1 MYKITVKED
10 TVNLYEQLA
19 KEFGLKKKQVEGA
32 IHLIDE
38 GNTIPFIA
46 RYRKEATG
54 EMSDEVLRDF
64 YDRLKYLRNLEDRKE
79 QVKSAIEEQNKL
91 TAELISALQEA
102 KTLVEVEDIYEPY
115 KKKRKTRASVA
126 IEKGLEPLSEMIRLG
141 EDNLILQA
149 KSFVNEENE
158 ILTEEEAL
166 QGAMDIIAQQL
177 SEDFERKKKI
187 RNIVFSTS
195 RIETSQK
202 KDAEEKDGYLTY
214 SMYFEYSEKAK
225 DIPPHRILAI
235 NRGEKEDIL
244 KVKYVHEEEHIKS
257 VLMEEIV
264 HTEHNEDYLKK
275 IVDDALKRLILPSL
289 ERELRSTMTETAEE
303 RAIDIFGHNLK
314 DLLLQGTL
322 PNVTILGWDPAFRTG
337 CKIAVIDCTGKVL
350 DTTTIYPTAPQNKV
364 QESKK
369 VILNL
374 IDRHKI
380 DVIAIG
386 NGTASRE
393 SEEIVREIIKESKR
407 EVHHIV
413 VNEAGASVYSASK
426 LGTEEFPDMNVS
438 LRGAVSIARRL
449 ADPLAELVKISP
461 EHIGVGQYQ
470 HDVNQGRLLE
480 VLKGVVENAVN
491 TVGIDLNTASSSLL
505 GYVSGITPSI
515 AKNIIEYRET
525 NGAFDNRKE
534 LLKVKRLGPASFE
547 QCAGFLRIKGGTE
560 VLDNTLVHPESYDK
574 AYGLL
579 QCLHI
584 DSNDLNTDS
593 VETSKEFEEI
603 DFPQLASQLEV
614 GIPTLKDIV
623 SELRKP
629 GRDIRPK
636 RNPVE
641 FLSEI
646 MTLDDLKED
655 MVLTGTVRNV
665 LDFGAFV
672 DIGLKSDGLVH
683 ISELSDKFVKHPMD
697 IVRIGD
703 IVSVRVIKIDR
714 ERGKIGLSMKS
725 LNKH

>member
-1 MYKITVKED
+1 M
-10 TVNLYEQLA
+10 NLYEQLA

-64 YDRLKYLRNLEDRKE
+64 YDRLKYLRNLEDRKQ
-79 QVKSAIEEQNKL
+79 QVKASIEEQNRL
-91 TAELISALQEA
+91 TPEIISALQEA
-102 KTLVEVEDIYEPY
+102 KTLVEVEDIYDPY

-126 IEKGLEPLSEMIRLG
+126 IEKGLEPLSYVIRLG
-141 EDNLILQA
+141 EENLLQQA
-149 KSFVNEENE
+149 QNFVNEENE
-158 ILTEEEAL
+158 VLTAEDAL
-166 QGAMDIIAQQL
+166 QGAMDIVAQQL

-187 RNIVFSTS
+187 RNIVFSTTK
-195 RIETSQK
+195 IETSRK
-202 KDAEEKDGYLTY
+202 KSAEEKEGYLTY
-214 SMYFEYSEKAK
+214 SMYFEYNETAK

-244 KVKYVHEEEHIKS
+244 KVKYLHEEQNIKS
-257 VLMEEIV
+257 VLMEDIV
-264 HTEHNEDYLKK
+264 HTEHNEDCLNR
-275 IVDDALKRLILPSL
+275 IVEDALKRLILPSL

-303 RAIDIFGHNLK
+303 RAIEVFGQNLK

-350 DTTTIYPTAPQNKV
+350 DTATIYPTAPQNKV
-364 QESKK
+364 EESKK

-374 IDRHKI
+374 IDRHQI

-407 EVHHIV
+407 EVHHII

-525 NGAFDNRKE
+525 NGAFRNRKE
-534 LLKVKRLGPASFE
+534 LLKVKRLGASSFE
-547 QCAGFLRIKGGTE
+547 QCAGFLRIKDGTE

-574 AYGLL
+574 AYGVLYS
-579 QCLHI
+579 LHI
-584 DSNDLNTDS
+584 ASDELDTDS
-593 VETSKEFEEI
+593 AETSEEFEKI
-603 DFPQLASQLEV
+603 DFPQLATQLEV

-623 SELRKP
+623 SELKKP

-683 ISELSDKFVKHPMD
+683 ISELSDKYVKHPLD

-703 IVSVRVIKIDR
+703 IVTVRVIKIDR
-714 ERGKIGLSMKS
+714 ERGKVGLSMKQ
-725 LNKH
+725 LPQH

>member
-1 MYKITVKED
+1 MS
-10 TVNLYEQLA
+10 LYEQLA

-64 YDRLKYLRNLEDRKE
+64 YDRLKYLRNLEDRKQ
-79 QVKSAIEEQNKL
+79 QVKASIEEQNRL
-91 TAELISALQEA
+91 TPEIISALQEA

-126 IEKGLEPLSEMIRLG
+126 IEKGLEPLSYMIRLG
-141 EDNLILQA
+141 EENLLQQA
-149 KSFVNEENE
+149 QNFVNEEKE
-158 ILTEEEAL
+158 VLTAEDAL
-166 QGAMDIIAQQL
+166 QGAMDIVAQQL

-187 RNIVFSTS
+187 RNIVFSATK
-195 RIETSQK
+195 IETSQK
-202 KDAEEKDGYLTY
+202 KGAEEKDGYLTY
-214 SMYFEYSEKAK
+214 SMYFAYSEKAK

-244 KVKYVHEEEHIKS
+244 KVKYLHEEQNIKS
-257 VLMEEIV
+257 VLMEDIT
-264 HTEHNEDYLKK
+264 HTEHNEDCLNR
-275 IVDDALKRLILPSL
+275 IVEDALKRLILPSL

-303 RAIDIFGHNLK
+303 RAIEVFGQNLK

-350 DTTTIYPTAPQNKV
+350 DTATIYPTAPQNKV
-364 QESKK
+364 EESKK

-374 IDRHKI
+374 IDRHQI

-407 EVHHIV
+407 EVHHII

-426 LGTEEFPDMNVS
+426 LGTQEFPDMNVS

-525 NGAFDNRKE
+525 NGAFRNRKE
-534 LLKVKRLGPASFE
+534 LLKVKRLGASSFE

-574 AYGLL
+574 AYGV
-579 QCLHI
+579 LHSLYI
-584 DSNDLNTDS
+584 NSDDLNTDS
-593 VETSKEFEEI
+593 VDTSKEFEKI
-603 DFPQLASQLEV
+603 DFLQLATQLEV

-623 SELRKP
+623 SELKKP

-683 ISELSDKFVKHPMD
+683 VSELSDKYVKHPLD

-703 IVSVRVIKIDR
+703 IVTVRVIKIDR
-714 ERGKIGLSMKS
+714 ERGKVGLSMKQ
-725 LNKH
+725 LPQH

>member
-1 MYKITVKED
+1 M
-10 TVNLYEQLA
+10 
-19 KEFGLKKKQVEGA
+19 
-32 IHLIDE
+32 
-38 GNTIPFIA
+38 
-46 RYRKEATG
+46 
-54 EMSDEVLRDF
+54 
-64 YDRLKYLRNLEDRKE
+64 
-79 QVKSAIEEQNKL
+79 
-91 TAELISALQEA
+91 TAE
-102 KTLVEVEDIYEPY
+102 D
-115 KKKRKTRASVA
+115 
-126 IEKGLEPLSEMIRLG
+126 
-141 EDNLILQA
+141 
-149 KSFVNEENE
+149 
-158 ILTEEEAL
+158 AL
-166 QGAMDIIAQQL
+166 QGAMDIVAQQL

-187 RNIVFSTS
+187 RNIVFSATK
-195 RIETSQK
+195 IKTSQK
-202 KDAEEKDGYLTY
+202 KGAEEKEGYLTY
-214 SMYFEYSEKAK
+214 SMYFEYNETAK

-244 KVKYVHEEEHIKS
+244 KVKYLHEEQNIKS
-257 VLMEEIV
+257 VLMEDIA
-264 HTEHNEDYLKK
+264 HTEHNEDCLNR
-275 IVDDALKRLILPSL
+275 IVEDALKRLILPSL

-303 RAIDIFGHNLK
+303 RAIEVFGQNLK

-350 DTTTIYPTAPQNKV
+350 DTATIYPTAPQNKV
-364 QESKK
+364 EESKK

-374 IDRHKI
+374 IDRHQI

-407 EVHHIV
+407 EVHHII

-426 LGTEEFPDMNVS
+426 LGTQEFPDMNVS

-525 NGAFDNRKE
+525 NGAFRNRKE
-534 LLKVKRLGPASFE
+534 LLKVKRLGASSFE
-547 QCAGFLRIKGGTE
+547 QCAGFLRIKDGTE

-574 AYGLL
+574 AYGVLYSL
-579 QCLHI
+579 NI
-584 DSNDLNTDS
+584 ASDELNTDS
-593 VETSKEFEEI
+593 AETSDEFEKI
-603 DFPQLASQLEV
+603 DFPQLATQLEV

-623 SELRKP
+623 SELKKP

-683 ISELSDKFVKHPMD
+683 ISELSDKYVKHPLD

-703 IVSVRVIKIDR
+703 IVTVRVIKIDR
-714 ERGKIGLSMKS
+714 ERGKVGLSMKQ
-725 LNKH
+725 LPQH

>member
-1 MYKITVKED
+1 M
-10 TVNLYEQLA
+10 NLYEQLA

-64 YDRLKYLRNLEDRKE
+64 YDRLKYLRNLEDRKQ
-79 QVKSAIEEQNKL
+79 QVEASIEEQNRL
-91 TAELISALQEA
+91 TPEIISALQEA

-126 IEKGLEPLSEMIRLG
+126 IEKGLEPLSYVIRLG
-141 EDNLILQA
+141 EENLLQQA
-149 KSFVNEENE
+149 QNFVNEENE
-158 ILTEEEAL
+158 VLTAEDAL
-166 QGAMDIIAQQL
+166 QGAMDIVAQQL

-187 RNIVFSTS
+187 RNIVFSTTK
-195 RIETSQK
+195 IETSRK
-202 KDAEEKDGYLTY
+202 KSAEEKEGYLTY
-214 SMYFEYSEKAK
+214 SMYFEYNETAK

-244 KVKYVHEEEHIKS
+244 KVKYLHEEQNIKS
-257 VLMEEIV
+257 VLMEDIV
-264 HTEHNEDYLKK
+264 HTEHNEDCLNR
-275 IVDDALKRLILPSL
+275 IVEDALKRLILPSL

-303 RAIDIFGHNLK
+303 RAIEVFGQNLK

-350 DTTTIYPTAPQNKV
+350 DTATIYPTAPQNKV
-364 QESKK
+364 EESKK

-374 IDRHKI
+374 IDRHQI

-407 EVHHIV
+407 EVHHII

-525 NGAFDNRKE
+525 NGAFRNRKE
-534 LLKVKRLGPASFE
+534 LLKVKRLGASSFE
-547 QCAGFLRIKGGTE
+547 QCAGFLRIKDGTE

-574 AYGLL
+574 AYGV
-579 QCLHI
+579 LHSLNI
-584 DSNDLNTDS
+584 ASDELNTDS
-593 VETSKEFEEI
+593 AETSEEFEKI
-603 DFPQLASQLEV
+603 DFPQLATQLEV

-623 SELRKP
+623 SELKKP

-683 ISELSDKFVKHPMD
+683 ISELSDKYVKHPLD

-703 IVSVRVIKIDR
+703 IVTVRVIKIDR
-714 ERGKIGLSMKS
+714 ERGKVGLSMKQ
-725 LNKH
+725 LPQH

>member
-1 MYKITVKED
+1 M
-10 TVNLYEQLA
+10 NLYEQLA

-64 YDRLKYLRNLEDRKE
+64 YDRLKYLRNLEDRKQ
-79 QVKSAIEEQNKL
+79 QVKASIEEQNRL
-91 TAELISALQEA
+91 TPEIISALQEA

-126 IEKGLEPLSEMIRLG
+126 IEKGLEPLSYMIRLG
-141 EDNLILQA
+141 EENLLQQA
-149 KSFVNEENE
+149 QNFVNEENE
-158 ILTEEEAL
+158 VLTAEDAL
-166 QGAMDIIAQQL
+166 QGAMDIVAQQL

-187 RNIVFSTS
+187 RNIVFSTTK
-195 RIETSQK
+195 IETSRK
-202 KDAEEKDGYLTY
+202 KSAEEKEGYLTY
-214 SMYFEYSEKAK
+214 SMYFEYNETAK

-244 KVKYVHEEEHIKS
+244 KVKYLHEEQNIKS
-257 VLMEEIV
+257 VLMEDIA
-264 HTEHNEDYLKK
+264 HTEHNEDCLNR
-275 IVDDALKRLILPSL
+275 IVEDALKRLILPSL

-303 RAIDIFGHNLK
+303 RAIEVFGQNLK

-350 DTTTIYPTAPQNKV
+350 DTATIYPTAPQNKV
-364 QESKK
+364 EESKK

-374 IDRHKI
+374 IDRHQI

-407 EVHHIV
+407 EVHYII

-426 LGTEEFPDMNVS
+426 LGTQEFPDMNVS

-525 NGAFDNRKE
+525 NGAFRNRKE
-534 LLKVKRLGPASFE
+534 LLKVKRLGASSFE
-547 QCAGFLRIKGGTE
+547 QCAGFLRIKDGTE

-574 AYGLL
+574 AYGVLYSL
-579 QCLHI
+579 NI
-584 DSNDLNTDS
+584 ASDELNTDS
-593 VETSKEFEEI
+593 AETSEEFEKI
-603 DFPQLASQLEV
+603 DFPQLATQLEV

-623 SELRKP
+623 SELKKP

-683 ISELSDKFVKHPMD
+683 ISELSDKYVKHPLD

-703 IVSVRVIKIDR
+703 IVTVRVIKIDR
-714 ERGKIGLSMKS
+714 ERGKVGLSMKQ
-725 LNKH
+725 LPQH

>member
-1 MYKITVKED
+1 M
-10 TVNLYEQLA
+10 NLYEQLA

-64 YDRLKYLRNLEDRKE
+64 YDRLKYLRNLEDRKQ
-79 QVKSAIEEQNKL
+79 QVKASIEEQNRL
-91 TAELISALQEA
+91 TPEIISALQEA

-126 IEKGLEPLSEMIRLG
+126 IEKGLEPLSYMIRLG
-141 EDNLILQA
+141 EENLLQQA
-149 KSFVNEENE
+149 QNFVNEEKE
-158 ILTEEEAL
+158 VLTAEDAL
-166 QGAMDIIAQQL
+166 QGAMDIVAQQL

-187 RNIVFSTS
+187 RNIVFSTTK
-195 RIETSQK
+195 IETSQK
-202 KDAEEKDGYLTY
+202 KGAEEKDGYLTY
-214 SMYFEYSEKAK
+214 SMYFEYNETAK

-244 KVKYVHEEEHIKS
+244 KVKYLHEEENIKS
-257 VLMEEIV
+257 VLMEDIA
-264 HTEHNEDYLKK
+264 HTEHNEDCLNR
-275 IVDDALKRLILPSL
+275 IVEDALKRLILPSL

-303 RAIDIFGHNLK
+303 RAIEVFGQNLK

-350 DTTTIYPTAPQNKV
+350 DTATIYPTAPQNKV
-364 QESKK
+364 EESKK

-374 IDRHKI
+374 IDRHQI

-407 EVHHIV
+407 EVHHII

-426 LGTEEFPDMNVS
+426 LGTQEFPDMNVS

-525 NGAFDNRKE
+525 NGAFRNRKE
-534 LLKVKRLGPASFE
+534 LLKVKRLGASSFE
-547 QCAGFLRIKGGTE
+547 QCAGFLRIKDGTE

-574 AYGLL
+574 AYGVLHS
-579 QCLHI
+579 LHI
-584 DSNDLNTDS
+584 ASDELDTDS
-593 VETSKEFEEI
+593 AETSEEFEKI
-603 DFPQLASQLEV
+603 DFPQLATQLEV

-623 SELRKP
+623 SELKKP

-683 ISELSDKFVKHPMD
+683 ISELSDKYVKHPLD

-703 IVSVRVIKIDR
+703 IVTVRVIKIDR
-714 ERGKIGLSMKS
+714 ERGKVGLSMKQ
-725 LNKH
+725 LPQH

>member
-1 MYKITVKED
+1 MED
-10 TVNLYEQLA
+10 
-19 KEFGLKKKQVEGA
+19 
-32 IHLIDE
+32 
-38 GNTIPFIA
+38 
-46 RYRKEATG
+46 
-54 EMSDEVLRDF
+54 
-64 YDRLKYLRNLEDRKE
+64 
-79 QVKSAIEEQNKL
+79 
-91 TAELISALQEA
+91 
-102 KTLVEVEDIYEPY
+102 
-115 KKKRKTRASVA
+115 
-126 IEKGLEPLSEMIRLG
+126 
-141 EDNLILQA
+141 
-149 KSFVNEENE
+149 
-158 ILTEEEAL
+158 
-166 QGAMDIIAQQL
+166 
-177 SEDFERKKKI
+177 
-187 RNIVFSTS
+187 
-195 RIETSQK
+195 
-202 KDAEEKDGYLTY
+202 
-214 SMYFEYSEKAK
+214 
-225 DIPPHRILAI
+225 
-235 NRGEKEDIL
+235 
-244 KVKYVHEEEHIKS
+244 
-257 VLMEEIV
+257 IV
-264 HTEHNEDYLKK
+264 HTEHNEDCLNR
-275 IVDDALKRLILPSL
+275 IVEDALKRLILPSL

-303 RAIDIFGHNLK
+303 RAIEVFGQNLK

-350 DTTTIYPTAPQNKV
+350 DTVTIYPTAPQNKV
-364 QESKK
+364 EESKK

-374 IDRHKI
+374 IDRHQI

-407 EVHHIV
+407 EVHHII

-426 LGTEEFPDMNVS
+426 LGTQEFPDMNVS

-525 NGAFDNRKE
+525 NGAFRNRKE
-534 LLKVKRLGPASFE
+534 LLKVKRLGASSFE
-547 QCAGFLRIKGGTE
+547 QCAGFLRIKDGTE

-574 AYGLL
+574 AYGVLHS
-579 QCLHI
+579 LHI
-584 DSNDLNTDS
+584 ASDELDTDS
-593 VETSKEFEEI
+593 AETSEEFEKI
-603 DFPQLASQLEV
+603 DFPQLATQLEV

-623 SELRKP
+623 SELKKP

-683 ISELSDKFVKHPMD
+683 ISELSDKYVKHPLD

-703 IVSVRVIKIDR
+703 IVTVRVIKIDR
-714 ERGKIGLSMKS
+714 ERGKVGLSMKQ
-725 LNKH
+725 LPQH

>member
-1 MYKITVKED
+1 M
-10 TVNLYEQLA
+10 NLYEQLA

-64 YDRLKYLRNLEDRKE
+64 YDRLKYLRNLEDRKQ
-79 QVKSAIEEQNKL
+79 QVKASIEEQNKL
-91 TAELISALQEA
+91 APEIISALQEA

-126 IEKGLEPLSEMIRLG
+126 IEKGLEPLSYVIRLG
-141 EDNLILQA
+141 EENLLQQA
-149 KSFVNEENE
+149 QNFVNEEKE
-158 ILTEEEAL
+158 VLTAEDAL
-166 QGAMDIIAQQL
+166 QGAMDIVAQQL

-187 RNIVFSTS
+187 RNIVFSTTK
-195 RIETSQK
+195 IETSRK
-202 KDAEEKDGYLTY
+202 KSAEEKEGYLTY
-214 SMYFEYSEKAK
+214 SMYFEYNETAK

-244 KVKYVHEEEHIKS
+244 KVKYLHEEQNIKS
-257 VLMEEIV
+257 VLMEDIA
-264 HTEHNEDYLKK
+264 HTEHNEDCLNR
-275 IVDDALKRLILPSL
+275 IVEDALKRLILPSL

-303 RAIDIFGHNLK
+303 RAIEVFGQNLK

-350 DTTTIYPTAPQNKV
+350 DTATIYPTAPQNKV
-364 QESKK
+364 EESKK

-374 IDRHKI
+374 IDRHQI

-407 EVHHIV
+407 EVHHII

-426 LGTEEFPDMNVS
+426 LGTQEFPDMNVS

-525 NGAFDNRKE
+525 NGAFRNRKE
-534 LLKVKRLGPASFE
+534 LLKVKRLGASSFE
-547 QCAGFLRIKGGTE
+547 QCAGFLRIKDGTE

-574 AYGLL
+574 AYGVLYSL
-579 QCLHI
+579 NI
-584 DSNDLNTDS
+584 ASDELNTDS
-593 VETSKEFEEI
+593 AETSEEFEKI
-603 DFPQLASQLEV
+603 DFPQLATQLEV

-623 SELRKP
+623 SELKKP

-683 ISELSDKFVKHPMD
+683 ISELSDKYVKHPLD

-703 IVSVRVIKIDR
+703 IVTVRVIKIDR
-714 ERGKIGLSMKS
+714 ERGKVGLSMKQ
-725 LNKH
+725 LPQH

>member
-1 MYKITVKED
+1 M
-10 TVNLYEQLA
+10 NLYEQLA

-64 YDRLKYLRNLEDRKE
+64 YDRLKYLRNLEDRKQ
-79 QVKSAIEEQNKL
+79 QVKASIEEQNRL
-91 TAELISALQEA
+91 TPEIISALQEA
-102 KTLVEVEDIYEPY
+102 KTLVEVEDVYEPY

-126 IEKGLEPLSEMIRLG
+126 IEKGLEPLSYMIRLG
-141 EDNLILQA
+141 EENLLQQA
-149 KSFVNEENE
+149 QNFVNEENE
-158 ILTEEEAL
+158 VLTAEDAL
-166 QGAMDIIAQQL
+166 QGAMDIVAQQL

-187 RNIVFSTS
+187 RNIVFSATK
-195 RIETSQK
+195 IETSQK
-202 KDAEEKDGYLTY
+202 KGAEEKDGYLTY
-214 SMYFEYSEKAK
+214 SMYFEYNETAK

-244 KVKYVHEEEHIKS
+244 KVKYLHEEQNIKS
-257 VLMEEIV
+257 VLMEDIA
-264 HTEHNEDYLKK
+264 HTEHNEDCLNR
-275 IVDDALKRLILPSL
+275 IVEDALKRLILPSL

-303 RAIDIFGHNLK
+303 RAIEVFGQNLK

-350 DTTTIYPTAPQNKV
+350 DTATIYPTAPQNKV
-364 QESKK
+364 EESKK

-374 IDRHKI
+374 IDRHQI

-407 EVHHIV
+407 EVHHII

-426 LGTEEFPDMNVS
+426 LGTQEFPDMNVS

-525 NGAFDNRKE
+525 NGAFRNRKE
-534 LLKVKRLGPASFE
+534 LLKVKRLGASSFE
-547 QCAGFLRIKGGTE
+547 QCAGFLRIKDGTE

-574 AYGLL
+574 AYGVLHS
-579 QCLHI
+579 LHI
-584 DSNDLNTDS
+584 ASDELDTDS
-593 VETSKEFEEI
+593 AETSEEFEKI
-603 DFPQLASQLEV
+603 DFPQLATQLEV

-623 SELRKP
+623 SELKKP

-683 ISELSDKFVKHPMD
+683 ISELSDKYVKHPLD

-703 IVSVRVIKIDR
+703 IVTVRVIKIDR
-714 ERGKIGLSMKS
+714 ERGKVGLSMKQ
-725 LNKH
+725 LPQH

>member
-1 MYKITVKED
+1 MKENSM
-10 TVNLYEQLA
+10 NLYEQLA

-64 YDRLKYLRNLEDRKE
+64 YDRLKYLRNLEDRKQ
-79 QVKSAIEEQNKL
+79 QVKASIEEQNKL
-91 TAELISALQEA
+91 APEIISALQEA

-126 IEKGLEPLSEMIRLG
+126 IEKGLEPLSYVIRLG
-141 EDNLILQA
+141 EENLLQQA
-149 KSFVNEENE
+149 QNFVNEEKE
-158 ILTEEEAL
+158 VLTAEDAL
-166 QGAMDIIAQQL
+166 QGAMDIVAQQL

-187 RNIVFSTS
+187 RNIVFSTTK
-195 RIETSQK
+195 IETSRK
-202 KDAEEKDGYLTY
+202 KSAEEKEGYLTY
-214 SMYFEYSEKAK
+214 SMYFEYNETAK

-244 KVKYVHEEEHIKS
+244 KVKYLHEEQNIKS
-257 VLMEEIV
+257 VLMEDIA
-264 HTEHNEDYLKK
+264 HTEHNEDCLNR
-275 IVDDALKRLILPSL
+275 IVEDALKRLILPSL

-303 RAIDIFGHNLK
+303 RAIEVFGQNLK

-350 DTTTIYPTAPQNKV
+350 DTATIYPTAPQNKV
-364 QESKK
+364 EESKK

-374 IDRHKI
+374 IDRHQI

-407 EVHHIV
+407 EVHHII

-426 LGTEEFPDMNVS
+426 LGTQEFPDMNVS

-525 NGAFDNRKE
+525 NGAFRNRKE
-534 LLKVKRLGPASFE
+534 LLKVKRLGASSFE
-547 QCAGFLRIKGGTE
+547 QCAGFLRIKDGTE

-574 AYGLL
+574 AYGVLYSL
-579 QCLHI
+579 NI
-584 DSNDLNTDS
+584 ASDELNTDS
-593 VETSKEFEEI
+593 AETSEEFEKI
-603 DFPQLASQLEV
+603 DFPQLATQLEV

-623 SELRKP
+623 SELKKP

-683 ISELSDKFVKHPMD
+683 ISELSDKYVKHPLD

-703 IVSVRVIKIDR
+703 IVTVRVIKIDR
-714 ERGKIGLSMKS
+714 ERGKVGLSMKQ
-725 LNKH
+725 LPQH

>member
-1 MYKITVKED
+1 M
-10 TVNLYEQLA
+10 NLYEQLA

-64 YDRLKYLRNLEDRKE
+64 YDRLKYLRNLEDRKQ
-79 QVKSAIEEQNKL
+79 QVKASIEEQNRL
-91 TAELISALQEA
+91 TPEIISALQEA
-102 KTLVEVEDIYEPY
+102 KTLVEVEDVYEPY

-126 IEKGLEPLSEMIRLG
+126 IEKGLEPLSYMIRLG
-141 EDNLILQA
+141 EENLLQQA
-149 KSFVNEENE
+149 QNFVNEEKE
-158 ILTEEEAL
+158 VLEAEDAL
-166 QGAMDIIAQQL
+166 QGAMDIVAQQL

-187 RNIVFSTS
+187 RNIVFSATK
-195 RIETSQK
+195 IETSQK
-202 KDAEEKDGYLTY
+202 KGAEEKDGYLTY
-214 SMYFEYSEKAK
+214 SMYFEYNETAK

-244 KVKYVHEEEHIKS
+244 KVKYLHEEQNIKS
-257 VLMEEIV
+257 VLMEDIA
-264 HTEHNEDYLKK
+264 HTEHNEDCLNR
-275 IVDDALKRLILPSL
+275 IVEDALKRLILPSL

-303 RAIDIFGHNLK
+303 RAIEVFGQNLK

-350 DTTTIYPTAPQNKV
+350 DTATIYPTAPQNKV
-364 QESKK
+364 EESKK

-374 IDRHKI
+374 IDRHQI

-407 EVHHIV
+407 EVHHII

-426 LGTEEFPDMNVS
+426 LGTQEFPDMNVS

-525 NGAFDNRKE
+525 NGAFRNRKE
-534 LLKVKRLGPASFE
+534 LLKVKRLGASSFE
-547 QCAGFLRIKGGTE
+547 QCAGFLRIKDGTE

-574 AYGLL
+574 AYGVLYSL
-579 QCLHI
+579 NI
-584 DSNDLNTDS
+584 ASDELNTDS
-593 VETSKEFEEI
+593 AETSEEFEKI
-603 DFPQLASQLEV
+603 DFPQLATQLEV

-623 SELRKP
+623 SELKKP

-683 ISELSDKFVKHPMD
+683 ISELSDKYVKHPLD

-703 IVSVRVIKIDR
+703 IVTVRVIKIDR
-714 ERGKIGLSMKS
+714 ERGKVGLSMKQ
-725 LNKH
+725 LPQH

>member
-1 MYKITVKED
+1 M
-10 TVNLYEQLA
+10 NLYEQLA

-64 YDRLKYLRNLEDRKE
+64 YDRLKYLRNLEDRKQ
-79 QVKSAIEEQNKL
+79 QVKASIEEQNRL
-91 TAELISALQEA
+91 TPEIISALQEA

-126 IEKGLEPLSEMIRLG
+126 IEKGLEPLSYVIRLG
-141 EDNLILQA
+141 EENLLQQA
-149 KSFVNEENE
+149 QNFVNEENE
-158 ILTEEEAL
+158 VLTAEDAL
-166 QGAMDIIAQQL
+166 QGAMDIVAQQL

-187 RNIVFSTS
+187 RNIVFSATK
-195 RIETSQK
+195 IETSQK
-202 KDAEEKDGYLTY
+202 KGAEEKEGYLTY
-214 SMYFEYSEKAK
+214 SMYFEYNETAK

-244 KVKYVHEEEHIKS
+244 KVKYLHEEQNIKS
-257 VLMEEIV
+257 VLMEDIA
-264 HTEHNEDYLKK
+264 HTEHNEDCLNR
-275 IVDDALKRLILPSL
+275 IVEDALKRLILPSL

-303 RAIDIFGHNLK
+303 RAIEVFGQNLK

-350 DTTTIYPTAPQNKV
+350 DTATIYPIAPQNKV
-364 QESKK
+364 EESKK

-374 IDRHKI
+374 IDRHQI

-407 EVHHIV
+407 EVHHII

-525 NGAFDNRKE
+525 NGAFRNRKE
-534 LLKVKRLGPASFE
+534 LLKVKRLGASSFE
-547 QCAGFLRIKGGTE
+547 QCAGFLRIKDGTE

-574 AYGLL
+574 AYGVLYSL
-579 QCLHI
+579 NI
-584 DSNDLNTDS
+584 ASDELNTDS
-593 VETSKEFEEI
+593 AETSEEFEKI
-603 DFPQLASQLEV
+603 DFPQLATQLEV

-623 SELRKP
+623 SELKKP

-683 ISELSDKFVKHPMD
+683 ISELSDKYVKHPLD

-703 IVSVRVIKIDR
+703 IVTVRVIKIDR
-714 ERGKIGLSMKS
+714 ERGKVGLSMKQ
-725 LNKH
+725 LPQH

>member
-1 MYKITVKED
+1 M
-10 TVNLYEQLA
+10 NLYEQLA

-64 YDRLKYLRNLEDRKE
+64 YDRLKYLRNLEDRKQ
-79 QVKSAIEEQNKL
+79 QVKASIEEQNRL
-91 TAELISALQEA
+91 TPEIISALQEA

-126 IEKGLEPLSEMIRLG
+126 IEKGLEPLSYMIRLG
-141 EDNLILQA
+141 EENLLQQA
-149 KSFVNEENE
+149 QNFVNEEKE
-158 ILTEEEAL
+158 VLTAEDAL
-166 QGAMDIIAQQL
+166 QGAMDIVAQQL

-187 RNIVFSTS
+187 RNIVFSTTK
-195 RIETSQK
+195 IETSREK
-202 KDAEEKDGYLTY
+202 SAEEKDGYLTY
-214 SMYFEYSEKAK
+214 SMYFEYNETAK

-244 KVKYVHEEEHIKS
+244 KVKYLHEEENIKS
-257 VLMEEIV
+257 VLMEDIA
-264 HTEHNEDYLKK
+264 HTEHNEDCLNR
-275 IVDDALKRLILPSL
+275 IVEDALKRLILPSL

-303 RAIDIFGHNLK
+303 RAIEVFGQNLK

-350 DTTTIYPTAPQNKV
+350 DTATIYPTAPQNKV
-364 QESKK
+364 EESKK

-374 IDRHKI
+374 IDRHQI

-407 EVHHIV
+407 EVHHII

-426 LGTEEFPDMNVS
+426 LGTQEFPDMNVS

-525 NGAFDNRKE
+525 NGAFRNRKE
-534 LLKVKRLGPASFE
+534 LLKVKRLGASSFE
-547 QCAGFLRIKGGTE
+547 QCAGFLRIKDGTE

-574 AYGLL
+574 AYGVLYSL
-579 QCLHI
+579 NI
-584 DSNDLNTDS
+584 ASDELNTDS
-593 VETSKEFEEI
+593 AETSEEFEKI
-603 DFPQLASQLEV
+603 DFPQLATQLEV

-623 SELRKP
+623 SELKKP
-629 GRDIRPK
+629 GRDIRLK

-683 ISELSDKFVKHPMD
+683 ISELSDKYVKHPLD

-703 IVSVRVIKIDR
+703 IVTVRVIKIDR
-714 ERGKIGLSMKS
+714 ERGKVGLSMKQ
-725 LNKH
+725 LPQH

>member
-1 MYKITVKED
+1 M
-10 TVNLYEQLA
+10 NLYEQLA

-64 YDRLKYLRNLEDRKE
+64 YDRLKYLRNLEDRKQ
-79 QVKSAIEEQNKL
+79 QVKASVEEQNRL
-91 TAELISALQEA
+91 TSEIISALQEA

-126 IEKGLEPLSEMIRLG
+126 IEKGLEPLSYVIRLG
-141 EDNLILQA
+141 EENLLQQA
-149 KSFVNEENE
+149 QNFVNEEKE
-158 ILTEEEAL
+158 VLTAEDAL
-166 QGAMDIIAQQL
+166 QGAMDIVAQQL

-187 RNIVFSTS
+187 RNIVFSTTK
-195 RIETSQK
+195 IETSQK
-202 KDAEEKDGYLTY
+202 KGAEEKDGYLTY
-214 SMYFEYSEKAK
+214 SMYFEYNETAK

-244 KVKYVHEEEHIKS
+244 KVKYLHEEENIKS
-257 VLMEEIV
+257 VLMEDIA
-264 HTEHNEDYLKK
+264 HTEHNEDCLNR
-275 IVDDALKRLILPSL
+275 IVEDALKRLILPSL

-303 RAIDIFGHNLK
+303 RAIEVFGQNLK

-350 DTTTIYPTAPQNKV
+350 DTATIYPTAPQNKV
-364 QESKK
+364 EESKK

-374 IDRHKI
+374 IDRHQI

-407 EVHHIV
+407 EVHHII

-426 LGTEEFPDMNVS
+426 LGTQEFPDMNVS

-525 NGAFDNRKE
+525 NGAFRNRKE
-534 LLKVKRLGPASFE
+534 LLKVKRLGASSFE
-547 QCAGFLRIKGGTE
+547 QCAGFLRIKDGTE

-574 AYGLL
+574 AYGVLY
-579 QCLHI
+579 
-584 DSNDLNTDS
+584 SLNIASDELDTDS
-593 VETSKEFEEI
+593 AETSEEFEKI
-603 DFPQLASQLEV
+603 DFPQLATQLEV

-623 SELRKP
+623 SELKKP

-683 ISELSDKFVKHPMD
+683 ISELSDKYVKHPLD

-703 IVSVRVIKIDR
+703 IVTVRVIKIDR
-714 ERGKIGLSMKS
+714 ERGKVGLSMKQ
-725 LNKH
+725 LPQH

>member
-1 MYKITVKED
+1 M
-10 TVNLYEQLA
+10 NLYEQLA

-64 YDRLKYLRNLEDRKE
+64 YDRLKYLRNLEDRKQ
-79 QVKSAIEEQNKL
+79 QVKASIEEQNRL
-91 TAELISALQEA
+91 TPEIISALQEA

-126 IEKGLEPLSEMIRLG
+126 IEKGLEPLSYMIRLG
-141 EDNLILQA
+141 EENLLQQA
-149 KSFVNEENE
+149 QNFVNEEKE
-158 ILTEEEAL
+158 VLTAEDAL
-166 QGAMDIIAQQL
+166 QGAMDIVAQQL

-187 RNIVFSTS
+187 RNIVFSATK
-195 RIETSQK
+195 IETSQK
-202 KDAEEKDGYLTY
+202 KGAEEKDGYLTY
-214 SMYFEYSEKAK
+214 SMYFAYSEKAK

-244 KVKYVHEEEHIKS
+244 KVKYLHEEQNIKS
-257 VLMEEIV
+257 VLMEDIT
-264 HTEHNEDYLKK
+264 HTEHNEDCLNR
-275 IVDDALKRLILPSL
+275 IVEDALKRLILPSL

-303 RAIDIFGHNLK
+303 RAIEVFGQNLK

-350 DTTTIYPTAPQNKV
+350 DTATIYPTAPQNKV
-364 QESKK
+364 EESKK

-374 IDRHKI
+374 IDRHQI

-407 EVHHIV
+407 EVHHII

-426 LGTEEFPDMNVS
+426 LGTQEFPDMNVS

-525 NGAFDNRKE
+525 NGAFRNRKE
-534 LLKVKRLGPASFE
+534 LLKVKRLGASSFE

-574 AYGLL
+574 AYGV
-579 QCLHI
+579 LHSLYI
-584 DSNDLNTDS
+584 NSDDLNTDS
-593 VETSKEFEEI
+593 VDTSKEFEKI
-603 DFPQLASQLEV
+603 DFLQLATQLEV

-623 SELRKP
+623 SELKKP

-683 ISELSDKFVKHPMD
+683 VSELSDKYVKHPLD

-703 IVSVRVIKIDR
+703 IVTVRVIKIDR
-714 ERGKIGLSMKS
+714 ERGKVGLSMKQ
-725 LNKH
+725 LPQH

>member
-1 MYKITVKED
+1 M
-10 TVNLYEQLA
+10 NLYEQLA

-64 YDRLKYLRNLEDRKE
+64 YDRLKYLRNLEDRKQ
-79 QVKSAIEEQNKL
+79 QVKASIEEQNRL
-91 TAELISALQEA
+91 TPEIISALQEA

-126 IEKGLEPLSEMIRLG
+126 IEKGLEPLSYMIRLG
-141 EDNLILQA
+141 EENLLQQA
-149 KSFVNEENE
+149 QNFVNEEKE
-158 ILTEEEAL
+158 VLTAEDAL
-166 QGAMDIIAQQL
+166 QGAMDIVAQQL

-187 RNIVFSTS
+187 RNIVFSTTK
-195 RIETSQK
+195 IETSRK
-202 KDAEEKDGYLTY
+202 KSAEEKEGYLTY
-214 SMYFEYSEKAK
+214 SMYFEYNETAK

-244 KVKYVHEEEHIKS
+244 KVKYLHEEQNIKF
-257 VLMEEIV
+257 VLMEDIA
-264 HTEHNEDYLKK
+264 HTEHNEDCLNR
-275 IVDDALKRLILPSL
+275 IVEDALKRLILPSL

-303 RAIDIFGHNLK
+303 RAIEVFGQNLK
-314 DLLLQGTL
+314 DLLLHGTL

-350 DTTTIYPTAPQNKV
+350 DTATIYPTAPQNKV
-364 QESKK
+364 EESKK

-374 IDRHKI
+374 IDRHQI

-407 EVHHIV
+407 EVHHII

-426 LGTEEFPDMNVS
+426 LGTQEFPDMNVS

-525 NGAFDNRKE
+525 NGAFRNRKE
-534 LLKVKRLGPASFE
+534 LLKVKRLGASSFE
-547 QCAGFLRIKGGTE
+547 QCAGFLRIKDGTE

-574 AYGLL
+574 AYGVLYSL
-579 QCLHI
+579 NI
-584 DSNDLNTDS
+584 ASDELNTDS
-593 VETSKEFEEI
+593 AETSEEFEKI
-603 DFPQLASQLEV
+603 DFPQLATQLEV

-623 SELRKP
+623 SELKKP

-683 ISELSDKFVKHPMD
+683 ISELSDKYVKHPLD

-703 IVSVRVIKIDR
+703 IVTVRVIKIDR
-714 ERGKIGLSMKS
+714 ERGKVGLSMKQ
-725 LNKH
+725 LPQH

>member
-1 MYKITVKED
+1 M
-10 TVNLYEQLA
+10 NLYEQLA

-64 YDRLKYLRNLEDRKE
+64 YDRLKYLRNLEDRKQ
-79 QVKSAIEEQNKL
+79 QVKASIEEQNRL
-91 TAELISALQEA
+91 TPEIISALQEA

-126 IEKGLEPLSEMIRLG
+126 IEKGLEPLSYMIRLG
-141 EDNLILQA
+141 EENLLQQA
-149 KSFVNEENE
+149 QNFVNEEKE
-158 ILTEEEAL
+158 VLTAEDAL
-166 QGAMDIIAQQL
+166 QGAMDIVAQQL

-187 RNIVFSTS
+187 RNIVFSTTK
-195 RIETSQK
+195 IETSRK
-202 KDAEEKDGYLTY
+202 KSAEEKEGYLTY
-214 SMYFEYSEKAK
+214 SMYFEYNETAK

-244 KVKYVHEEEHIKS
+244 KVKYLHEEQNIKS
-257 VLMEEIV
+257 VLMEDIA
-264 HTEHNEDYLKK
+264 HTEHNEDCLNR
-275 IVDDALKRLILPSL
+275 IVEDALKRLILPSL

-303 RAIDIFGHNLK
+303 RAIEVFGQNLK

-350 DTTTIYPTAPQNKV
+350 DTATIYPTAPQNKV
-364 QESKK
+364 EESKK

-374 IDRHKI
+374 IDRHQI

-407 EVHHIV
+407 EVHHII

-426 LGTEEFPDMNVS
+426 LGTQEFPDMNVS

-525 NGAFDNRKE
+525 NGAFRNRKE
-534 LLKVKRLGPASFE
+534 LLKVKRLGASSFE
-547 QCAGFLRIKGGTE
+547 QCAGFLRIKDGTE

-574 AYGLL
+574 AYGVLY
-579 QCLHI
+579 
-584 DSNDLNTDS
+584 SLNIASDELDTDS
-593 VETSKEFEEI
+593 AETSEEFEKI
-603 DFPQLASQLEV
+603 DFPQLATQLEV

-623 SELRKP
+623 SELKKP

-683 ISELSDKFVKHPMD
+683 ISELSDKYVKHPLD

-703 IVSVRVIKIDR
+703 IVTVRVIKIDR
-714 ERGKIGLSMKS
+714 ERGKVGLSMKQ
-725 LNKH
+725 LPQH

>member
-1 MYKITVKED
+1 M
-10 TVNLYEQLA
+10 NLYEQLA

-64 YDRLKYLRNLEDRKE
+64 YDRLKYLRNLEDRKQ
-79 QVKSAIEEQNKL
+79 QVKASIEEQNRL
-91 TAELISALQEA
+91 TPEIISALQEA

-126 IEKGLEPLSEMIRLG
+126 IEKGLEPLSYVIRLG
-141 EDNLILQA
+141 EENLLQQA
-149 KSFVNEENE
+149 QNFVNEENE
-158 ILTEEEAL
+158 VLTAEDAL
-166 QGAMDIIAQQL
+166 QGAMDIVAQQL

-187 RNIVFSTS
+187 RNIVFSTTK
-195 RIETSQK
+195 IETSRK
-202 KDAEEKDGYLTY
+202 KSAEEKEGYLTY
-214 SMYFEYSEKAK
+214 SMYFEYNETAK

-244 KVKYVHEEEHIKS
+244 KVKYLHEEQNIKS
-257 VLMEEIV
+257 VLMEDIV
-264 HTEHNEDYLKK
+264 HTEHNEDCLNR
-275 IVDDALKRLILPSL
+275 IVEDALKRLILPSL

-303 RAIDIFGHNLK
+303 RAIEVFGQNLK

-350 DTTTIYPTAPQNKV
+350 DTATIYPTAPQNKV
-364 QESKK
+364 EESKK

-374 IDRHKI
+374 IDRHQI

-407 EVHHIV
+407 EVHHII

-426 LGTEEFPDMNVS
+426 LGTQEFPDMNVS

-525 NGAFDNRKE
+525 NGAFRNRKE
-534 LLKVKRLGPASFE
+534 LLKVKRLGASSFE
-547 QCAGFLRIKGGTE
+547 QCAGFLRIKDGTE

-574 AYGLL
+574 AYGVLHS
-579 QCLHI
+579 LHI
-584 DSNDLNTDS
+584 ASDELNTDS
-593 VETSKEFEEI
+593 AETSEEFEKI
-603 DFPQLASQLEV
+603 DFPQLATQLEV

-623 SELRKP
+623 SELKKP

-683 ISELSDKFVKHPMD
+683 ISELSDKYVKHPLD

-703 IVSVRVIKIDR
+703 IVTVRVIKIDR
-714 ERGKIGLSMKS
+714 ERGKVGLSMKQ
-725 LNKH
+725 LPQH

>member
-1 MYKITVKED
+1 M
-10 TVNLYEQLA
+10 NLYEQLA

-64 YDRLKYLRNLEDRKE
+64 YDRLKYLRNLEDRKQ
-79 QVKSAIEEQNKL
+79 QVKASIEEQNRL
-91 TAELISALQEA
+91 TPEIISALQEA

-126 IEKGLEPLSEMIRLG
+126 IEKGLEPLSYMIRLG
-141 EDNLILQA
+141 EENLLQQA
-149 KSFVNEENE
+149 QNFVNEEKE
-158 ILTEEEAL
+158 VLTAEDAL
-166 QGAMDIIAQQL
+166 QGAMDIVAQQL

-187 RNIVFSTS
+187 RNIVFSTTK
-195 RIETSQK
+195 IETSRK
-202 KDAEEKDGYLTY
+202 KSAEEKEGYLTY
-214 SMYFEYSEKAK
+214 SMYFEYNETAK

-244 KVKYVHEEEHIKS
+244 KVKYLHEEQNIKS
-257 VLMEEIV
+257 VLMEDIV
-264 HTEHNEDYLKK
+264 HTEHNEDCLNR
-275 IVDDALKRLILPSL
+275 IVEDALKRLILPSL

-303 RAIDIFGHNLK
+303 RAIEVFGQNLK

-350 DTTTIYPTAPQNKV
+350 DTATIYPTAPQNKV
-364 QESKK
+364 EESKK

-374 IDRHKI
+374 IDRHQI

-407 EVHHIV
+407 EVHHII

-426 LGTEEFPDMNVS
+426 LGTQEFPDMNVS

-525 NGAFDNRKE
+525 NGAFRNRKE
-534 LLKVKRLGPASFE
+534 LLKVKRLGASSFE
-547 QCAGFLRIKGGTE
+547 QCAGFLRIKDGTE

-574 AYGLL
+574 AYGVLYS
-579 QCLHI
+579 LHI
-584 DSNDLNTDS
+584 ASDELDTDS
-593 VETSKEFEEI
+593 AETSEEFEKI
-603 DFPQLASQLEV
+603 DFPQLATQLEV

-623 SELRKP
+623 SELKKP

-683 ISELSDKFVKHPMD
+683 ISELSDKYVKHPLD

-703 IVSVRVIKIDR
+703 IVTVRVIKIDR
-714 ERGKIGLSMKS
+714 ERGKVGLSMKQ
-725 LNKH
+725 LPQH

>member
-1 MYKITVKED
+1 M
-10 TVNLYEQLA
+10 NLYEQLA

-64 YDRLKYLRNLEDRKE
+64 YDRLKYLRNLEDRKQ
-79 QVKSAIEEQNKL
+79 QVKASIEEQNRL
-91 TAELISALQEA
+91 TPEIISALQEA

-115 KKKRKTRASVA
+115 KKKRKTRAYVA
-126 IEKGLEPLSEMIRLG
+126 IEKGLEPLSYMIRLG
-141 EDNLILQA
+141 EENLLQQA
-149 KSFVNEENE
+149 QNFVNEENE
-158 ILTEEEAL
+158 VLTAEDAL
-166 QGAMDIIAQQL
+166 QGAMDIVAQQL

-187 RNIVFSTS
+187 RNIVFSTTK
-195 RIETSQK
+195 IETSQK
-202 KDAEEKDGYLTY
+202 KGAEEKDGYLTY
-214 SMYFEYSEKAK
+214 SMYFEYNETAK

-244 KVKYVHEEEHIKS
+244 KVKYLHEEQNIKS
-257 VLMEEIV
+257 VLMEDIA
-264 HTEHNEDYLKK
+264 HTEHNEDCLNR
-275 IVDDALKRLILPSL
+275 IVEDALKRLILPSL

-303 RAIDIFGHNLK
+303 RAIEVFGQNLK

-350 DTTTIYPTAPQNKV
+350 DTATIYPTAPQNKV
-364 QESKK
+364 EESKK

-374 IDRHKI
+374 IDRHQI

-407 EVHHIV
+407 EVHHII

-426 LGTEEFPDMNVS
+426 LGTQEFPDMNVS

-525 NGAFDNRKE
+525 NGAFRNRKE
-534 LLKVKRLGPASFE
+534 LLKVKRLGASSFE
-547 QCAGFLRIKGGTE
+547 QCAGFLRIKDGTE

-574 AYGLL
+574 AYGVLHS
-579 QCLHI
+579 LHI
-584 DSNDLNTDS
+584 ASDELNTDS
-593 VETSKEFEEI
+593 AETSEEFEKI
-603 DFPQLASQLEV
+603 DFPQLATQLEV

-623 SELRKP
+623 SELKKP

-683 ISELSDKFVKHPMD
+683 ISELSDKYVKHPLD

-703 IVSVRVIKIDR
+703 IVTVRVIKIDR
-714 ERGKIGLSMKS
+714 ERGKVGLSMKQ
-725 LNKH
+725 LPQH

>member
-1 MYKITVKED
+1 M
-10 TVNLYEQLA
+10 NLYEQLA

-64 YDRLKYLRNLEDRKE
+64 YDRLKYLRNLEDRKQ
-79 QVKSAIEEQNKL
+79 QVKASIEEQNRL
-91 TAELISALQEA
+91 TPEIISALQEA

-126 IEKGLEPLSEMIRLG
+126 IEKGLEPLSYVIQLG
-141 EDNLILQA
+141 EENLLQQA
-149 KSFVNEENE
+149 QNFVNEENE
-158 ILTEEEAL
+158 VLTAEDAL
-166 QGAMDIIAQQL
+166 QGAMDIVAQQL

-187 RNIVFSTS
+187 RNIVFSTTK
-195 RIETSQK
+195 IETSRK
-202 KDAEEKDGYLTY
+202 KSAEEKEGYLTY
-214 SMYFEYSEKAK
+214 SMYFEYNETAK

-244 KVKYVHEEEHIKS
+244 KVKYLHEEQNIKS
-257 VLMEEIV
+257 VLMEDIA
-264 HTEHNEDYLKK
+264 HTEHNEDCLNR
-275 IVDDALKRLILPSL
+275 IVEDALKRLILPSL

-303 RAIDIFGHNLK
+303 RAIEVFGQNLK

-350 DTTTIYPTAPQNKV
+350 DTATIYPTAPQNKV
-364 QESKK
+364 EESKK

-374 IDRHKI
+374 IDRHQI

-407 EVHHIV
+407 EVHHII

-426 LGTEEFPDMNVS
+426 LGTQEFPDMNVS

-515 AKNIIEYRET
+515 AKNIIKYRET
-525 NGAFDNRKE
+525 NGAFRNRKE
-534 LLKVKRLGPASFE
+534 LLKVKRLGASSFE
-547 QCAGFLRIKGGTE
+547 QCAGFLRIKDGTE

-574 AYGLL
+574 AYGVLHS
-579 QCLHI
+579 LHI
-584 DSNDLNTDS
+584 ASDELDTDS
-593 VETSKEFEEI
+593 AETSEEFEKI
-603 DFPQLASQLEV
+603 DFPQLATQLEV

-623 SELRKP
+623 SELKKP

-683 ISELSDKFVKHPMD
+683 ISELSDKYVKHPLD

-703 IVSVRVIKIDR
+703 IVTVRVIKIDR
-714 ERGKIGLSMKS
+714 ERGKVGLSMKR
-725 LNKH
+725 LPQH

>member
-1 MYKITVKED
+1 M
-10 TVNLYEQLA
+10 NLYEQLA

-64 YDRLKYLRNLEDRKE
+64 YDRLKYLRNLEDRKQ
-79 QVKSAIEEQNKL
+79 QVKASIEEQNRL
-91 TAELISALQEA
+91 TPEIIFALQEA

-126 IEKGLEPLSEMIRLG
+126 IEKGLEPLSYVIRLG
-141 EDNLILQA
+141 EENLLQQA
-149 KSFVNEENE
+149 QNFVNEEKE
-158 ILTEEEAL
+158 VLTAEDAL
-166 QGAMDIIAQQL
+166 QGAMDIVAQQL

-187 RNIVFSTS
+187 RNIVFSATK
-195 RIETSQK
+195 IETSQK
-202 KDAEEKDGYLTY
+202 KGAEEKDGYLTY
-214 SMYFEYSEKAK
+214 SMYFEYNETAK

-244 KVKYVHEEEHIKS
+244 KVKYLHEEQNIKS
-257 VLMEEIV
+257 VLMEDIA
-264 HTEHNEDYLKK
+264 HTEHNEDCLNR
-275 IVDDALKRLILPSL
+275 IVEDALKRLILPSL

-303 RAIDIFGHNLK
+303 RAIEVFGQNLK

-350 DTTTIYPTAPQNKV
+350 DTATIYPTAPQNKV
-364 QESKK
+364 EESKK

-374 IDRHKI
+374 IDRHQI

-407 EVHHIV
+407 EVHHII

-426 LGTEEFPDMNVS
+426 LGTQEFPDMNVS

-525 NGAFDNRKE
+525 NGAFRNRKE
-534 LLKVKRLGPASFE
+534 LLKVKRLGASSFE
-547 QCAGFLRIKGGTE
+547 QCAGFLRIKDGTE

-574 AYGLL
+574 AYGVLYSL
-579 QCLHI
+579 NI
-584 DSNDLNTDS
+584 ASDELNTDS
-593 VETSKEFEEI
+593 AETSEEFEKI
-603 DFPQLASQLEV
+603 DFPQLATQLEV

-623 SELRKP
+623 SELKKP

-683 ISELSDKFVKHPMD
+683 ISELSDKYVKHPLD

-703 IVSVRVIKIDR
+703 IVTVRVIKIDR
-714 ERGKIGLSMKS
+714 ERGKVGLSMKQ
-725 LNKH
+725 LPQH

>member
-1 MYKITVKED
+1 M
-10 TVNLYEQLA
+10 NLYEQLA

-64 YDRLKYLRNLEDRKE
+64 YDRLKYLRNLEDRKQ
-79 QVKSAIEEQNKL
+79 QVKASIEEQNRL
-91 TAELISALQEA
+91 TPEIISALQEA

-115 KKKRKTRASVA
+115 KKKRKTRASIA
-126 IEKGLEPLSEMIRLG
+126 IEKGLEPLSYMIRLG
-141 EDNLILQA
+141 EENLLQQA
-149 KSFVNEENE
+149 QNFVNEEKE
-158 ILTEEEAL
+158 VLTAEDAL
-166 QGAMDIIAQQL
+166 QGAMDIVAQQL

-187 RNIVFSTS
+187 RNIVFSTTK
-195 RIETSQK
+195 IETSQK
-202 KDAEEKDGYLTY
+202 KGAEEKDGYLTY
-214 SMYFEYSEKAK
+214 SMYFEYNETAK

-244 KVKYVHEEEHIKS
+244 KVKYLHEEENIKS
-257 VLMEEIV
+257 VLMEDIA
-264 HTEHNEDYLKK
+264 HTEHNEDCLNR
-275 IVDDALKRLILPSL
+275 IVEDALKRLILPSL

-303 RAIDIFGHNLK
+303 RAIEVFGQNLK

-350 DTTTIYPTAPQNKV
+350 DTATIYPTAPQNKV
-364 QESKK
+364 EESKK

-374 IDRHKI
+374 IDRHQI

-407 EVHHIV
+407 EVHHII

-525 NGAFDNRKE
+525 NGAFRNRKE
-534 LLKVKRLGPASFE
+534 LLKVKRLGASSFE
-547 QCAGFLRIKGGTE
+547 QCAGFLRIKDGTE

-574 AYGLL
+574 AYGVLHS
-579 QCLHI
+579 LHI
-584 DSNDLNTDS
+584 ASDELDTDS
-593 VETSKEFEEI
+593 AETSEEFEKI
-603 DFPQLASQLEV
+603 DFPQLATQLEV

-623 SELRKP
+623 SELKKP

-655 MVLTGTVRNV
+655 MVLIGTVRNV

-683 ISELSDKFVKHPMD
+683 ISELSDKYVKHPLD

-703 IVSVRVIKIDR
+703 IVTVRVIKIDR
-714 ERGKIGLSMKS
+714 ERGKVGLSMKQ
-725 LNKH
+725 LQQH

>member
-1 MYKITVKED
+1 M
-10 TVNLYEQLA
+10 NLYEQLA

-64 YDRLKYLRNLEDRKE
+64 YDRLKYLRNLEDRKQ
-79 QVKSAIEEQNKL
+79 QVKASIEEQNRL
-91 TAELISALQEA
+91 TPEIISALQEA

-126 IEKGLEPLSEMIRLG
+126 IEKGLEPLSYVIRLG
-141 EDNLILQA
+141 EENLLQQA
-149 KSFVNEENE
+149 QNFVNEENE
-158 ILTEEEAL
+158 VLTAEDAL
-166 QGAMDIIAQQL
+166 QGAMDIVAQQL

-187 RNIVFSTS
+187 RNIVFSTTK
-195 RIETSQK
+195 IETSRK
-202 KDAEEKDGYLTY
+202 KSAEEKEGYLTY
-214 SMYFEYSEKAK
+214 SMYFEYNETAK

-244 KVKYVHEEEHIKS
+244 KVKYLHEEQNIKS
-257 VLMEEIV
+257 VLMEDIA
-264 HTEHNEDYLKK
+264 HTEHNEDCLNR
-275 IVDDALKRLILPSL
+275 IVEDALKRLILPSL

-303 RAIDIFGHNLK
+303 RAIEVFGQNLK

-350 DTTTIYPTAPQNKV
+350 DTATIYPTAPQNKV
-364 QESKK
+364 EESKK

-374 IDRHKI
+374 IDRHQI

-407 EVHHIV
+407 EVHHII

-525 NGAFDNRKE
+525 NGAFRNRKE
-534 LLKVKRLGPASFE
+534 LLKVKRLGASSFE
-547 QCAGFLRIKGGTE
+547 QCAGFLRIKDGTE

-574 AYGLL
+574 AYGVLHS
-579 QCLHI
+579 LHI
-584 DSNDLNTDS
+584 ASDELDTDS
-593 VETSKEFEEI
+593 AETSEEFEKI
-603 DFPQLASQLEV
+603 DFPQLATQLEV

-623 SELRKP
+623 SELKKP

-683 ISELSDKFVKHPMD
+683 ISELSDKYVKHPLD

-703 IVSVRVIKIDR
+703 IVTVRVIKIDR
-714 ERGKIGLSMKS
+714 ERGKVGLSMKQ
-725 LNKH
+725 LPQH

>member
-1 MYKITVKED
+1 M
-10 TVNLYEQLA
+10 NLYEQLA

-64 YDRLKYLRNLEDRKE
+64 YDRLKYLRNLEDRKQ
-79 QVKSAIEEQNKL
+79 QVKASIEEQNRL
-91 TAELISALQEA
+91 TPEIISALQEA

-126 IEKGLEPLSEMIRLG
+126 IEKGLEPLSYVIRLG
-141 EDNLILQA
+141 EENLLQQA
-149 KSFVNEENE
+149 QNFVNEEKE
-158 ILTEEEAL
+158 VLTAEDAL
-166 QGAMDIIAQQL
+166 QGAMDIVAQQL

-187 RNIVFSTS
+187 RNIVFSATK
-195 RIETSQK
+195 IETSRK
-202 KDAEEKDGYLTY
+202 KSAEEKEGYLTY
-214 SMYFEYSEKAK
+214 SMYFEYNETAK

-244 KVKYVHEEEHIKS
+244 KVKYLHEEQNIKS
-257 VLMEEIV
+257 VLMEDIA
-264 HTEHNEDYLKK
+264 HTEHNEDCLNR
-275 IVDDALKRLILPSL
+275 IVEDALKRLILPSL

-303 RAIDIFGHNLK
+303 RAIEVFGQNLK

-350 DTTTIYPTAPQNKV
+350 DTATIYPTAPQNKV
-364 QESKK
+364 EESKK

-374 IDRHKI
+374 IDRHQI

-407 EVHHIV
+407 EVHHII

-426 LGTEEFPDMNVS
+426 LGTQEFPDMNVS

-525 NGAFDNRKE
+525 NGAFRNRKE
-534 LLKVKRLGPASFE
+534 LLKVKRLGASSFE
-547 QCAGFLRIKGGTE
+547 QCAGFLRIKDGTE

-574 AYGLL
+574 AYGVLYSL
-579 QCLHI
+579 NI
-584 DSNDLNTDS
+584 ASDELNTDS
-593 VETSKEFEEI
+593 AETSEEFEKI
-603 DFPQLASQLEV
+603 DFPQLATQLEV

-623 SELRKP
+623 SELKKP

-683 ISELSDKFVKHPMD
+683 ISELSDKYVKHPLD

-703 IVSVRVIKIDR
+703 IVTVRVIKIDR
-714 ERGKIGLSMKS
+714 ERGKVGLSMKQ
-725 LNKH
+725 LPQH

>member
-1 MYKITVKED
+1 M
-10 TVNLYEQLA
+10 NLYEQLA

-64 YDRLKYLRNLEDRKE
+64 YDRLKYLRNLEDRKQ
-79 QVKSAIEEQNKL
+79 QVKASIEEQNRL
-91 TAELISALQEA
+91 TPEIISALQEA

-126 IEKGLEPLSEMIRLG
+126 IEKGLEPLSYVIRLG
-141 EDNLILQA
+141 EENLLQQA
-149 KSFVNEENE
+149 QNFVNEENE
-158 ILTEEEAL
+158 VLTAEDAL
-166 QGAMDIIAQQL
+166 QGAMDIVAQQL

-187 RNIVFSTS
+187 RNIVFSTTK
-195 RIETSQK
+195 IETSRK
-202 KDAEEKDGYLTY
+202 KSAEEKEGYLTY
-214 SMYFEYSEKAK
+214 SMYFEYNETAK

-244 KVKYVHEEEHIKS
+244 KVKYLHEEQNIKS
-257 VLMEEIV
+257 VLMEDIA
-264 HTEHNEDYLKK
+264 HTEHNEDCLNR

-303 RAIDIFGHNLK
+303 RAIEVFGQNLK

-337 CKIAVIDCTGKVL
+337 CKIAVIDWTGKVL
-350 DTTTIYPTAPQNKV
+350 DTATIYPTAPQNKV
-364 QESKK
+364 EESKK

-374 IDRHKI
+374 IDRHQI

-407 EVHHIV
+407 EVHHII

-426 LGTEEFPDMNVS
+426 LGTQEFPDMNVS

-525 NGAFDNRKE
+525 NGAFRNRKE
-534 LLKVKRLGPASFE
+534 LLKVKRLGASSFE
-547 QCAGFLRIKGGTE
+547 QCAGFLRIKDGTE

-574 AYGLL
+574 AYGVLHS
-579 QCLHI
+579 LHI
-584 DSNDLNTDS
+584 ASDELDTDS
-593 VETSKEFEEI
+593 AETSEEFEKI
-603 DFPQLASQLEV
+603 DFPQLATQLEV

-623 SELRKP
+623 SELKKP

-683 ISELSDKFVKHPMD
+683 ISELSDKYVKHPLD

-703 IVSVRVIKIDR
+703 IVTVRVIKIDR
-714 ERGKIGLSMKS
+714 ERGKVGLSMKQ
-725 LNKH
+725 LPQH

>member
-1 MYKITVKED
+1 M
-10 TVNLYEQLA
+10 NLYEQLA

-64 YDRLKYLRNLEDRKE
+64 YDRLKYLRNLEDRKQ
-79 QVKSAIEEQNKL
+79 QVKASIEEQNKL
-91 TAELISALQEA
+91 TSEIIFALQEA

-126 IEKGLEPLSEMIRLG
+126 IEKGLEPLSYMIRLG
-141 EDNLILQA
+141 EENLLQQA
-149 KSFVNEENE
+149 QNFVNEENE
-158 ILTEEEAL
+158 VLTAEDAL
-166 QGAMDIIAQQL
+166 QGAMDIVAQQL

-187 RNIVFSTS
+187 RNIVFSTTK
-195 RIETSQK
+195 IETSQK
-202 KDAEEKDGYLTY
+202 KGAEEKDGYLTY
-214 SMYFEYSEKAK
+214 SMYFEYNETAK

-244 KVKYVHEEEHIKS
+244 KVKYLHEEQNIKS
-257 VLMEEIV
+257 VLMEDIA
-264 HTEHNEDYLKK
+264 HTEHNEDCLNR
-275 IVDDALKRLILPSL
+275 IVEDALKRLILPSL

-303 RAIDIFGHNLK
+303 RAIEVFGQNLK

-350 DTTTIYPTAPQNKV
+350 DTATIYPTAPQNKV
-364 QESKK
+364 EESKK

-374 IDRHKI
+374 IDRHQI

-407 EVHHIV
+407 EVHHII

-426 LGTEEFPDMNVS
+426 LGTQEFPDMNVS

-525 NGAFDNRKE
+525 NGAFRNRKE
-534 LLKVKRLGPASFE
+534 LLKVKRLGASSFE
-547 QCAGFLRIKGGTE
+547 QCAGFLRIKDGTE

-574 AYGLL
+574 AYGVLYS
-579 QCLHI
+579 LHI
-584 DSNDLNTDS
+584 ASDELDTDS
-593 VETSKEFEEI
+593 AETSEEFEKI
-603 DFPQLASQLEV
+603 DFPQLATQLEV

-623 SELRKP
+623 SELKKP

-683 ISELSDKFVKHPMD
+683 ISELSDKYVKHPLD

-703 IVSVRVIKIDR
+703 IVTVRVIKIDR
-714 ERGKIGLSMKS
+714 ERGKVGLSMKQ
-725 LNKH
+725 LPQH

>member
-1 MYKITVKED
+1 M
-10 TVNLYEQLA
+10 NLYEQLA

-64 YDRLKYLRNLEDRKE
+64 YDRLKYLRNLEDRKQ
-79 QVKSAIEEQNKL
+79 QVKASIEEQNRL
-91 TAELISALQEA
+91 TPEIISALQEA

-126 IEKGLEPLSEMIRLG
+126 IEKGLEPLSYVIRLG
-141 EDNLILQA
+141 EENLLQQA
-149 KSFVNEENE
+149 QNFVNEEKE
-158 ILTEEEAL
+158 VLTAEDAL
-166 QGAMDIIAQQL
+166 QGAMDIVAQQL

-187 RNIVFSTS
+187 RNIVFSTTK
-195 RIETSQK
+195 IETSRK
-202 KDAEEKDGYLTY
+202 KSAEEKEGYLTY
-214 SMYFEYSEKAK
+214 SMYFEYNETAK

-244 KVKYVHEEEHIKS
+244 KVKYLHEEQNIKS
-257 VLMEEIV
+257 VLMEDIA
-264 HTEHNEDYLKK
+264 HTEHNEDCLNR
-275 IVDDALKRLILPSL
+275 IVEDALKRLILPSL

-303 RAIDIFGHNLK
+303 RAIEVFGQNLK

-350 DTTTIYPTAPQNKV
+350 DTATIYPTAPQNKV
-364 QESKK
+364 EESKK

-374 IDRHKI
+374 IDRHQI

-407 EVHHIV
+407 EVHHII

-426 LGTEEFPDMNVS
+426 LGTQEFPDMNVS

-525 NGAFDNRKE
+525 NGAFRNRKE
-534 LLKVKRLGPASFE
+534 LLKVKRLGASSFE
-547 QCAGFLRIKGGTE
+547 QCAGFLRIKDGTE

-574 AYGLL
+574 AYGVLYSL
-579 QCLHI
+579 NI
-584 DSNDLNTDS
+584 ASDELNTDS
-593 VETSKEFEEI
+593 AETSEEFEKI
-603 DFPQLASQLEV
+603 DFPQLATQLEV

-623 SELRKP
+623 SELKKP

-683 ISELSDKFVKHPMD
+683 ISELSDKYVKHPLD

-703 IVSVRVIKIDR
+703 IVTVRVIKIDR
-714 ERGKIGLSMKS
+714 ERGKVGLSMKQ
-725 LNKH
+725 LPQH

>member
-1 MYKITVKED
+1 M
-10 TVNLYEQLA
+10 NLYEQLA

-64 YDRLKYLRNLEDRKE
+64 YDRLKYLRNLEDRKQ
-79 QVKSAIEEQNKL
+79 QVKASIEEQNRL
-91 TAELISALQEA
+91 TPEIISALQEA

-126 IEKGLEPLSEMIRLG
+126 IEKGLEPLSYVIRLG
-141 EDNLILQA
+141 EENLLQQA
-149 KSFVNEENE
+149 QNFVNEENE
-158 ILTEEEAL
+158 VLTAEDAL
-166 QGAMDIIAQQL
+166 QGAMDIVAQQL

-187 RNIVFSTS
+187 RNIVFSTTK
-195 RIETSQK
+195 IETSRK
-202 KDAEEKDGYLTY
+202 KSAEEKEGYLTY
-214 SMYFEYSEKAK
+214 SMYFEYNETAK

-244 KVKYVHEEEHIKS
+244 KVKYLHEEQNIKS
-257 VLMEEIV
+257 VLMEDIA
-264 HTEHNEDYLKK
+264 HTEHNEDCLNR
-275 IVDDALKRLILPSL
+275 IVEDALKRLILPSL

-303 RAIDIFGHNLK
+303 RAIEVFGQNLK

-350 DTTTIYPTAPQNKV
+350 DTATIYPTAPQNKV
-364 QESKK
+364 EESKK

-374 IDRHKI
+374 IDRHQI

-407 EVHHIV
+407 EVHHII

-426 LGTEEFPDMNVS
+426 LGTQEFPDMNVS

-470 HDVNQGRLLE
+470 HDVNQGKLLE

-525 NGAFDNRKE
+525 NGAFRNRKE
-534 LLKVKRLGPASFE
+534 LLKVKRLGASSFE
-547 QCAGFLRIKGGTE
+547 QCAGFLRIKDGTE

-574 AYGLL
+574 AYGVLHS
-579 QCLHI
+579 LHI
-584 DSNDLNTDS
+584 ASDELDTDS
-593 VETSKEFEEI
+593 AETSEEFEKI
-603 DFPQLASQLEV
+603 DFPQLATQLEV

-623 SELRKP
+623 SELKKP

-683 ISELSDKFVKHPMD
+683 ISELSDKYVKHPLD

-703 IVSVRVIKIDR
+703 IVTVRVIKIDR
-714 ERGKIGLSMKS
+714 ERGKVGLSMKQ
-725 LNKH
+725 LPQH

>member
-1 MYKITVKED
+1 M
-10 TVNLYEQLA
+10 NLYEQLA

-64 YDRLKYLRNLEDRKE
+64 YDRLKYLRNLEDRKQ
-79 QVKSAIEEQNKL
+79 QVKASIEEQNRL
-91 TAELISALQEA
+91 TPEIISALQEA

-126 IEKGLEPLSEMIRLG
+126 IEKGLEPLSYVIRLG
-141 EDNLILQA
+141 EENLLQQA
-149 KSFVNEENE
+149 QNFVNEEKE
-158 ILTEEEAL
+158 VLTAEDAL
-166 QGAMDIIAQQL
+166 QGAMDIVAQQL

-187 RNIVFSTS
+187 RNIVFSATK
-195 RIETSQK
+195 IETSQK
-202 KDAEEKDGYLTY
+202 KGAEEKDGYLTY
-214 SMYFEYSEKAK
+214 SMYFEYNETAK

-244 KVKYVHEEEHIKS
+244 KVKYLHEEQNIKS
-257 VLMEEIV
+257 VLMEDIA
-264 HTEHNEDYLKK
+264 HTEHNEDCLNR
-275 IVDDALKRLILPSL
+275 IVEDALKRLILPSL

-303 RAIDIFGHNLK
+303 RAIEVFGQNLK

-350 DTTTIYPTAPQNKV
+350 DTATIYPTAPQNKV
-364 QESKK
+364 EESKK

-374 IDRHKI
+374 IDRHQI

-407 EVHHIV
+407 EVHHII

-426 LGTEEFPDMNVS
+426 LGTQEFPDMNVS

-525 NGAFDNRKE
+525 NGAFRNRKE
-534 LLKVKRLGPASFE
+534 LLKVKRLGASSFE
-547 QCAGFLRIKGGTE
+547 QCAGFLRIKDGTE

-574 AYGLL
+574 AYGVLYS
-579 QCLHI
+579 LHI
-584 DSNDLNTDS
+584 ASDELDTDS
-593 VETSKEFEEI
+593 AETSEEFEKI
-603 DFPQLASQLEV
+603 DFPQLATQLEV

-623 SELRKP
+623 SELKKP

-683 ISELSDKFVKHPMD
+683 ISELSDKYVKHPLD

-703 IVSVRVIKIDR
+703 IVTVRVIKIDR
-714 ERGKIGLSMKS
+714 ERGKVGLSMKQ
-725 LNKH
+725 LPQH

>member
-1 MYKITVKED
+1 M
-10 TVNLYEQLA
+10 NLYEQLA

-64 YDRLKYLRNLEDRKE
+64 YDRLKYLRNLEDRKQ
-79 QVKSAIEEQNKL
+79 QVKASIEEQNRL
-91 TAELISALQEA
+91 TPEIISALQEA
-102 KTLVEVEDIYEPY
+102 KTLVEVEDVYEPY

-126 IEKGLEPLSEMIRLG
+126 IEKGLEPLSYMIRLG
-141 EDNLILQA
+141 EENLLQQA
-149 KSFVNEENE
+149 QNFVNEENE
-158 ILTEEEAL
+158 VLTAEDAL
-166 QGAMDIIAQQL
+166 QGAMDIVAQQL

-187 RNIVFSTS
+187 RNIVFSTTK
-195 RIETSQK
+195 IETSQK
-202 KDAEEKDGYLTY
+202 KGAEEKDGYLTY
-214 SMYFEYSEKAK
+214 SMYFEYNETAK

-244 KVKYVHEEEHIKS
+244 KVKYLHEEQNIKS
-257 VLMEEIV
+257 VLMEDIA
-264 HTEHNEDYLKK
+264 HTEHNEDCLNR
-275 IVDDALKRLILPSL
+275 IVEDALKRLILPSL

-303 RAIDIFGHNLK
+303 RAIEVFGQNLK

-350 DTTTIYPTAPQNKV
+350 DTATIYPTAPQNKV
-364 QESKK
+364 EESKK

-374 IDRHKI
+374 IDRHQI

-407 EVHHIV
+407 EVHHII

-426 LGTEEFPDMNVS
+426 LGTQEFPDMNVS

-525 NGAFDNRKE
+525 NGAFRNRKE
-534 LLKVKRLGPASFE
+534 LLKVKRLGASSFE
-547 QCAGFLRIKGGTE
+547 QCAGFLRIKDGTE

-574 AYGLL
+574 AYGVLYSL
-579 QCLHI
+579 NI
-584 DSNDLNTDS
+584 ASDELNTDS
-593 VETSKEFEEI
+593 AETSEEFEKI
-603 DFPQLASQLEV
+603 DFPQLATQLEV

-623 SELRKP
+623 SELKKP

-683 ISELSDKFVKHPMD
+683 ISELSDKYVKHPLD

-703 IVSVRVIKIDR
+703 IVTVRVIKIDR
-714 ERGKIGLSMKS
+714 ERGKVGLSMKQ
-725 LNKH
+725 LPQH

>member
-1 MYKITVKED
+1 M
-10 TVNLYEQLA
+10 NLYEQLA

-64 YDRLKYLRNLEDRKE
+64 YDRLKYLRNLEDRKQ
-79 QVKSAIEEQNKL
+79 QVKASIEEQNRL
-91 TAELISALQEA
+91 TPEIISALQEA

-115 KKKRKTRASVA
+115 KKKRKIRASVA
-126 IEKGLEPLSEMIRLG
+126 IEKGLEPLSYMIRLG
-141 EDNLILQA
+141 EENLLQQA
-149 KSFVNEENE
+149 QNFVNEEKE
-158 ILTEEEAL
+158 VLTAEDAL
-166 QGAMDIIAQQL
+166 QGAMDIVAQQL

-187 RNIVFSTS
+187 RNIVFSTTK
-195 RIETSQK
+195 IETSRK
-202 KDAEEKDGYLTY
+202 KSAEEKEGYLTY
-214 SMYFEYSEKAK
+214 SMYFEYNETAK

-244 KVKYVHEEEHIKS
+244 KVKYLHEEENIKS
-257 VLMEEIV
+257 VLMEDIA
-264 HTEHNEDYLKK
+264 HTEHNEDCLNR
-275 IVDDALKRLILPSL
+275 IVEDALKRLILPSL

-303 RAIDIFGHNLK
+303 RAIEVFGQNLK

-350 DTTTIYPTAPQNKV
+350 DTATIYPTAPQNKV
-364 QESKK
+364 EESKK

-374 IDRHKI
+374 IDRHQI

-407 EVHHIV
+407 EVHHII

-426 LGTEEFPDMNVS
+426 LGTQEFPDMNVS

-525 NGAFDNRKE
+525 NGAFRNRKE
-534 LLKVKRLGPASFE
+534 LLKVKRLGASSFE
-547 QCAGFLRIKGGTE
+547 QCAGFLRIKDGTE

-574 AYGLL
+574 AYGVLY
-579 QCLHI
+579 
-584 DSNDLNTDS
+584 SLNIASDELDTDS
-593 VETSKEFEEI
+593 AETSEEFEKI
-603 DFPQLASQLEV
+603 DFPQLATQLEV

-623 SELRKP
+623 SELKKP

-683 ISELSDKFVKHPMD
+683 ISELSDKYVKHPLD

-703 IVSVRVIKIDR
+703 IVTVRVIKIDR
-714 ERGKIGLSMKS
+714 ERGKVGLSMKQ
-725 LNKH
+725 LPQH

>member
-1 MYKITVKED
+1 M
-10 TVNLYEQLA
+10 NLYEQLA
-19 KEFGLKKKQVEGA
+19 KEFGLKKKQVEGV

-64 YDRLKYLRNLEDRKE
+64 YDRLKYLRNLEDRKQ
-79 QVKSAIEEQNKL
+79 QVKASIEEQNRL
-91 TAELISALQEA
+91 TPEIISALQEA

-126 IEKGLEPLSEMIRLG
+126 IEKGLEPLSYVIRLG
-141 EDNLILQA
+141 EENLLQQA
-149 KSFVNEENE
+149 QNFVNEENE
-158 ILTEEEAL
+158 VLTAEDAL
-166 QGAMDIIAQQL
+166 QGAMDIVAQQL

-187 RNIVFSTS
+187 RNIVFSTTK
-195 RIETSQK
+195 IETSRK
-202 KDAEEKDGYLTY
+202 KSAEEKEGYLTY
-214 SMYFEYSEKAK
+214 SMYFEYNETAK

-244 KVKYVHEEEHIKS
+244 KVKYLHEEQNIKS
-257 VLMEEIV
+257 VLMEDIA
-264 HTEHNEDYLKK
+264 HTEHNEDCLNQ
-275 IVDDALKRLILPSL
+275 IVEDALKRLILPSL

-303 RAIDIFGHNLK
+303 RAIEVFGQNLK

-350 DTTTIYPTAPQNKV
+350 DTATIYPTAPQNKV
-364 QESKK
+364 EESKK

-374 IDRHKI
+374 IDRHQI

-407 EVHHIV
+407 EVHHII

-426 LGTEEFPDMNVS
+426 LGTQEFPDMNVS

-525 NGAFDNRKE
+525 NGAFRNRKE
-534 LLKVKRLGPASFE
+534 LLKVKRLGASSFE
-547 QCAGFLRIKGGTE
+547 QCAGFLRIKDGTE

-574 AYGLL
+574 AYGVLHS
-579 QCLHI
+579 LHI
-584 DSNDLNTDS
+584 ASDELDTDS
-593 VETSKEFEEI
+593 AETSEEFEKI
-603 DFPQLASQLEV
+603 DFPQLATQLEV

-623 SELRKP
+623 SELKKP

-683 ISELSDKFVKHPMD
+683 ISELSDKYVKHPLD

-703 IVSVRVIKIDR
+703 IVTVRVIKIDR
-714 ERGKIGLSMKS
+714 ERGKVGLSMKQ
-725 LNKH
+725 LPQH

>member
-1 MYKITVKED
+1 M
-10 TVNLYEQLA
+10 NLYEQLA

-64 YDRLKYLRNLEDRKE
+64 YDRLKYLRNLEDRKQ
-79 QVKSAIEEQNKL
+79 QVKASIEEQNKL
-91 TAELISALQEA
+91 TSEIIFALQEA

-126 IEKGLEPLSEMIRLG
+126 IEKGLEPLSYMIRLG
-141 EDNLILQA
+141 EENLLQQA
-149 KSFVNEENE
+149 QNFVNEEKE
-158 ILTEEEAL
+158 VLTAEDAL
-166 QGAMDIIAQQL
+166 QGAMDIVAQQL

-187 RNIVFSTS
+187 RNIVFSTTK
-195 RIETSQK
+195 IETSQK
-202 KDAEEKDGYLTY
+202 KGAEEKDGYLTY
-214 SMYFEYSEKAK
+214 SMYFEYNETAK

-244 KVKYVHEEEHIKS
+244 KVKYLHEEENIKS
-257 VLMEEIV
+257 VLMEDIA
-264 HTEHNEDYLKK
+264 HTEHNEDCLNR
-275 IVDDALKRLILPSL
+275 IVEDALKRLILPSL

-303 RAIDIFGHNLK
+303 RAIEVFGQNLK

-350 DTTTIYPTAPQNKV
+350 DTATIYPTAPQNKV
-364 QESKK
+364 EESKK

-374 IDRHKI
+374 IDRHQI

-407 EVHHIV
+407 EVHHII

-525 NGAFDNRKE
+525 NGAFRNRKE
-534 LLKVKRLGPASFE
+534 LLKVKRLGASSFE
-547 QCAGFLRIKGGTE
+547 QCAGFLRIKDGTE

-574 AYGLL
+574 AYGVLHS
-579 QCLHI
+579 LHI
-584 DSNDLNTDS
+584 ASDELDTDS
-593 VETSKEFEEI
+593 AETSEEFEKI
-603 DFPQLASQLEV
+603 DFPQLATQLEV

-623 SELRKP
+623 SELKKP

-683 ISELSDKFVKHPMD
+683 ISELSDKYVKHPLD

-703 IVSVRVIKIDR
+703 IVTVRVIKIDR
-714 ERGKIGLSMKS
+714 ERGKVGLSMKQ
-725 LNKH
+725 LPQH

>member
-1 MYKITVKED
+1 M
-10 TVNLYEQLA
+10 NLYEQLA

-64 YDRLKYLRNLEDRKE
+64 YDRLKYLRNLEDRKQ
-79 QVKSAIEEQNKL
+79 QVKASIEEQNRL
-91 TAELISALQEA
+91 TPEIISALQEA

-126 IEKGLEPLSEMIRLG
+126 IEKGLEPLSYVIRLG
-141 EDNLILQA
+141 EENLLQQA
-149 KSFVNEENE
+149 QNFVNEEKE
-158 ILTEEEAL
+158 VLTAEDAL
-166 QGAMDIIAQQL
+166 QGAMDIVAQQL

-187 RNIVFSTS
+187 RNIVFSATK
-195 RIETSQK
+195 IETSQK
-202 KDAEEKDGYLTY
+202 KGAEEKDGYLTY
-214 SMYFEYSEKAK
+214 SMYFEYNEKAK

-244 KVKYVHEEEHIKS
+244 KVKYLHEEQNIKS
-257 VLMEEIV
+257 VLMEDIA
-264 HTEHNEDYLKK
+264 HTEHNEDCLNR
-275 IVDDALKRLILPSL
+275 IVEDALKRLILPSL

-303 RAIDIFGHNLK
+303 RAIEVFGQNLK

-350 DTTTIYPTAPQNKV
+350 DTATIYPTAPQNKV
-364 QESKK
+364 EESKK

-374 IDRHKI
+374 IDRHQI

-407 EVHHIV
+407 EVHHII

-426 LGTEEFPDMNVS
+426 LGTQEFPDMNVS

-525 NGAFDNRKE
+525 NGAFRNRKE
-534 LLKVKRLGPASFE
+534 LLKVKRLGASSFE
-547 QCAGFLRIKGGTE
+547 QCAGFLRIKDGTE

-574 AYGLL
+574 AYGVLYSL
-579 QCLHI
+579 NI
-584 DSNDLNTDS
+584 ASDELNTDS
-593 VETSKEFEEI
+593 AETSEEFEKI
-603 DFPQLASQLEV
+603 DFPQLATQLEV

-623 SELRKP
+623 SELKKP

-683 ISELSDKFVKHPMD
+683 ISELSDKYVKHPLD

-703 IVSVRVIKIDR
+703 IVTVRVIKIDR
-714 ERGKIGLSMKS
+714 ERGKVGLSMKQ
-725 LNKH
+725 LPQH

>member
-1 MYKITVKED
+1 M
-10 TVNLYEQLA
+10 NLYEQLA

-64 YDRLKYLRNLEDRKE
+64 YDRLKYLRNLEDRKQ
-79 QVKSAIEEQNKL
+79 QVKASIEEQNRL
-91 TAELISALQEA
+91 TPEIISALQEA

-126 IEKGLEPLSEMIRLG
+126 IEKGLEPLSYVIRLG
-141 EDNLILQA
+141 EENLLQQA
-149 KSFVNEENE
+149 QNFVNEENE
-158 ILTEEEAL
+158 VLTAEDAL
-166 QGAMDIIAQQL
+166 QGAMDIVAQQL

-187 RNIVFSTS
+187 RNIVFSTTK
-195 RIETSQK
+195 IETSRK
-202 KDAEEKDGYLTY
+202 KSAEEKEGYLTY
-214 SMYFEYSEKAK
+214 SMYFEYNETAK

-244 KVKYVHEEEHIKS
+244 KVKYLHEEQNIKS
-257 VLMEEIV
+257 VLMEDIV
-264 HTEHNEDYLKK
+264 HTEHNEDCLNR
-275 IVDDALKRLILPSL
+275 IVEDALKRLILPSL

-303 RAIDIFGHNLK
+303 RAIEVFGQNLK

-350 DTTTIYPTAPQNKV
+350 DTATIYPTAPQNKV
-364 QESKK
+364 EESKK

-374 IDRHKI
+374 IDCHQI

-407 EVHHIV
+407 EVHHII

-525 NGAFDNRKE
+525 NGAFRNRKE
-534 LLKVKRLGPASFE
+534 LLKVKRLGASSFE
-547 QCAGFLRIKGGTE
+547 QCAGFLRIKDGTE

-574 AYGLL
+574 AYGVLHS
-579 QCLHI
+579 LHI
-584 DSNDLNTDS
+584 ASDELDTDS
-593 VETSKEFEEI
+593 AETSKEFEKI
-603 DFPQLASQLEV
+603 DFPQLATQLEV

-623 SELRKP
+623 SELKKP

-683 ISELSDKFVKHPMD
+683 ISELSDKYVKHPLD

-703 IVSVRVIKIDR
+703 IVTVRVIKIDR
-714 ERGKIGLSMKS
+714 ERGKVGLSMKQ
-725 LNKH
+725 LPQH

>member
-1 MYKITVKED
+1 M
-10 TVNLYEQLA
+10 NLYEQLA
-19 KEFGLKKKQVEGA
+19 KEFGLKKKQVEGV

-64 YDRLKYLRNLEDRKE
+64 YDRLKYLRNLEDRKQ
-79 QVKSAIEEQNKL
+79 QVKASIEEQNRL
-91 TAELISALQEA
+91 TPEIISALQEA

-126 IEKGLEPLSEMIRLG
+126 IEKGLEPLSYVIRLG
-141 EDNLILQA
+141 EENLLQQA
-149 KSFVNEENE
+149 QNFVNEENE
-158 ILTEEEAL
+158 VLTAEDAL
-166 QGAMDIIAQQL
+166 QGAMDIVAQQL

-187 RNIVFSTS
+187 RNIVFSTTK
-195 RIETSQK
+195 IETSRK
-202 KDAEEKDGYLTY
+202 KSAEEKEGYLTY
-214 SMYFEYSEKAK
+214 SMYFEYNETAK

-244 KVKYVHEEEHIKS
+244 KVKYLHEEQNIKS
-257 VLMEEIV
+257 VLMEDIV
-264 HTEHNEDYLKK
+264 NTEHNEDCLNR
-275 IVDDALKRLILPSL
+275 IVEDALKRLILPSL

-303 RAIDIFGHNLK
+303 RAIEVFGQNLK

-350 DTTTIYPTAPQNKV
+350 DTATIYPTAPQNKV
-364 QESKK
+364 EESKK

-374 IDRHKI
+374 IDRHQI

-407 EVHHIV
+407 EVHHII

-525 NGAFDNRKE
+525 NGAFRNRKE
-534 LLKVKRLGPASFE
+534 LLKVKRLGASSFE
-547 QCAGFLRIKGGTE
+547 QCAGFLRIKDGTE

-574 AYGLL
+574 AYGVLYS
-579 QCLHI
+579 LHI
-584 DSNDLNTDS
+584 ASDELDTDS
-593 VETSKEFEEI
+593 AETSEEFEKI
-603 DFPQLASQLEV
+603 DFPQLATQLEV

-623 SELRKP
+623 SELKKP

-683 ISELSDKFVKHPMD
+683 ISELSDKYVKHPLD

-703 IVSVRVIKIDR
+703 IVTVRVIKIDR
-714 ERGKIGLSMKS
+714 ERGKVGLSMKQ
-725 LNKH
+725 LPQH

>member
-1 MYKITVKED
+1 M
-10 TVNLYEQLA
+10 NLYEQLA

-64 YDRLKYLRNLEDRKE
+64 YDRLKYLRNLEDRKQ
-79 QVKSAIEEQNKL
+79 QVKASIEEQNRL
-91 TAELISALQEA
+91 TPEIISALQEA

-126 IEKGLEPLSEMIRLG
+126 IEKGLEPLSYVIQLG
-141 EDNLILQA
+141 EENLLQQA
-149 KSFVNEENE
+149 QNFVNEENE
-158 ILTEEEAL
+158 VLTAEDAL
-166 QGAMDIIAQQL
+166 QGAMDIVAQQL

-187 RNIVFSTS
+187 RNIVFSTTK
-195 RIETSQK
+195 IETSRK
-202 KDAEEKDGYLTY
+202 KSAEEKEGYLTY
-214 SMYFEYSEKAK
+214 SMYFEYNETAK

-244 KVKYVHEEEHIKS
+244 KVKYLHEEQNIKS
-257 VLMEEIV
+257 VLMEDIA
-264 HTEHNEDYLKK
+264 HTEHNEDCLNR
-275 IVDDALKRLILPSL
+275 IVEDALKRLILPSL

-303 RAIDIFGHNLK
+303 RAIEVFGQNLK

-350 DTTTIYPTAPQNKV
+350 DTATIYPTAPQNKV
-364 QESKK
+364 EESKK

-374 IDRHKI
+374 IDRHQI

-407 EVHHIV
+407 EVHHII

-426 LGTEEFPDMNVS
+426 LGTQEFPDMNVS

-525 NGAFDNRKE
+525 NGAFRNRKE
-534 LLKVKRLGPASFE
+534 LLKVKRLGASSFE
-547 QCAGFLRIKGGTE
+547 QCAGFLRIKDGTE

-574 AYGLL
+574 AYGVLY
-579 QCLHI
+579 
-584 DSNDLNTDS
+584 SLNIASDELDTDS
-593 VETSKEFEEI
+593 AETSEEFEKI
-603 DFPQLASQLEV
+603 DFPQLATQLEV

-623 SELRKP
+623 SELKKP

-683 ISELSDKFVKHPMD
+683 ISELSDKYVKHPLD

-703 IVSVRVIKIDR
+703 IVTVRVIKIDR
-714 ERGKIGLSMKS
+714 ERGKVGLSMKQ
-725 LNKH
+725 LPQH

>member
-1 MYKITVKED
+1 M
-10 TVNLYEQLA
+10 NLYEQLA

-64 YDRLKYLRNLEDRKE
+64 YDRLKYLRNLEDRKQ
-79 QVKSAIEEQNKL
+79 QVKASIEEQNKL
-91 TAELISALQEA
+91 TSEIIFALQEA

-126 IEKGLEPLSEMIRLG
+126 IEKGLEPLSYVIRLG
-141 EDNLILQA
+141 EENLLQQA
-149 KSFVNEENE
+149 QNFVNEENE
-158 ILTEEEAL
+158 VLTAEDAL
-166 QGAMDIIAQQL
+166 QGAMDIVAQQL

-187 RNIVFSTS
+187 RNIVFSTTK
-195 RIETSQK
+195 IETSRK
-202 KDAEEKDGYLTY
+202 KSAEEKEGYLTY
-214 SMYFEYSEKAK
+214 SMYFEYNETAK

-244 KVKYVHEEEHIKS
+244 KVKYLHEEQNIKS
-257 VLMEEIV
+257 VLMEDIV
-264 HTEHNEDYLKK
+264 HTEHNEDCLNR
-275 IVDDALKRLILPSL
+275 IVEDALKRLILPSL

-303 RAIDIFGHNLK
+303 RAIEVFGQNLK

-350 DTTTIYPTAPQNKV
+350 DTVTIYPTAPQNKV
-364 QESKK
+364 EESKK

-374 IDRHKI
+374 IDRHQI

-407 EVHHIV
+407 EVHHII

-426 LGTEEFPDMNVS
+426 LGTQEFPDMNVS

-525 NGAFDNRKE
+525 NGAFRNRKE
-534 LLKVKRLGPASFE
+534 LLKVKRLGASSFE
-547 QCAGFLRIKGGTE
+547 QCAGFLRIKDGTE

-574 AYGLL
+574 AYGVLHS
-579 QCLHI
+579 LHI
-584 DSNDLNTDS
+584 ASDELDTDS
-593 VETSKEFEEI
+593 AETSEEFEKI
-603 DFPQLASQLEV
+603 DFPQLATQLEV

-623 SELRKP
+623 SELKKP

-683 ISELSDKFVKHPMD
+683 ISELSDKYVKHPLD

-703 IVSVRVIKIDR
+703 IVTVRVIKIDR
-714 ERGKIGLSMKS
+714 ERGKVGLSMKQ
-725 LNKH
+725 LPQH